1 MTDIYHSGIKGQRKG
16 VRRFQYANGTYTPA
30 GNERY
35 RPSNSKSSRAVN
47 RMIIGGAMGEIALV
61 AAKRA
66 QSQTAAMSLPA
77 IIAAASAKMASL
89 NASRIAAGKA
99 VTAAILAIPTPVKA
113 MALPLL
119 AIGAGVAVAT
129 VAMNSEEIVAKIR
142 ELPWDKIKSATVS
155 VGAAAAGVAMSTVSG
170 NPLPA
175 VTGLTFSS
183 LATLLERDY

>member
-16 VRRFQYANGTYTPA
+16 VRRYQYANGTYTPA

-35 RPSNSKSSRAVN
+35 RPSKTTRSAKRVIAGTA
-47 RMIIGGAMGEIALV
+47 IGEIALV

-77 IIAAASAKMASL
+77 IIASASAKMASL

-119 AIGAGVAVAT
+119 AIGAGVAIAN

-142 ELPWDKIKSATVS
+142 DLPWDKIKSATVS
-155 VGAAAAGVAMSTVSG
+155 VGSAAAGVAISTVSG

-175 VTGLTFSS
+175 ITGLTISS